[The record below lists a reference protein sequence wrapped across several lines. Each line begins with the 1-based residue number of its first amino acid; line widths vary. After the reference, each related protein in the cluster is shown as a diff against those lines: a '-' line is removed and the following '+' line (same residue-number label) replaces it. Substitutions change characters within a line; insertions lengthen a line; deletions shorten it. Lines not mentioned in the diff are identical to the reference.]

1 MTWRVTIT
9 AFAHSPLDSDKKKF
23 AKDLKNWEKKQNN
36 RISSNRK
43 EWLTAPSF
51 VTYTDLLDL
60 VGQYW
65 HETNSAWNT
74 LQWDLFR
81 AFLLCLTIK
90 GQDEIERHAVFVY
103 PGICWHLSY
112 FPPLH
117 KVLSRSVL
125 DTPSWVMMY
134 MPWEGSGPRGVSIG
148 TAYLCSFTSR
158 LSSTLN

>member
-23 AKDLKNWEKKQNN
+23 AKDLKNWEKNNN

-90 GQDEIERHAVFVY
+90 GQDEIERHAVSVY
-103 PGICWHLSY
+103 PGIRWHLSY
-112 FPPLH
+112 FPPAQGAFPICVRHAILGWWCICH
-117 KVLSRSVL
+117 ERAQAH
-125 DTPSWVMMY
+125 
-134 MPWEGSGPRGVSIG
+134 GGVSIG
-148 TAYLCSFTSR
+148 TAYLCPFTSR

>member
-1 MTWRVTIT
+1 M
-9 AFAHSPLDSDKKKF
+9 
-23 AKDLKNWEKKQNN
+23 
-36 RISSNRK
+36 
-43 EWLTAPSF
+43 APSF

-134 MPWEGSGPRGVSIG
+134 MP
-148 TAYLCSFTSR
+148 
-158 LSSTLN
+158 